1 MDALSGVFGV
11 ARMCCM
17 RIAAADGFQCYR
29 PRVYAECIETALAD
43 VSTNSLQ
50 QNSNI
55 AISPAQDRLG
65 ATTKKTWLFAS
76 GVHCA
81 CPSVLLWI
89 HRRSTKHRPYTASRR
104 YNAIF
109 RAFFFFCFA
118 HNISCRS
125 DTSFCVS
132 HLPSMPF
139 GGKNDISAN
148 SRQICLYISTAI
160 GIDTLRLAQNHANT
174 SKYGSKITDEKNK
187 MKISVLSIYF
197 QILEVTQLNT
207 VNLFIC
213 PISLLAAFTTLFVWP
228 LCQTCNQPCQP

>member
-55 AISPAQDRLG
+55 AISPAQERLG
-65 ATTKKTWLFAS
+65 ATTKKNLTFCVGCALCMSFRPLVNTPTEHQAS
-76 GVHCA
+76 TVHSLA
-81 CPSVLLWI
+81 TLQ
-89 HRRSTKHRPYTASRR
+89 R
-104 YNAIF
+104 YF
-109 RAFFFFCFA
+109 SCFFFFCSA

-174 SKYGSKITDEKNK
+174 SKYGSKITDEKKQNENLRPFHLFSNLGSHTVEHRQSLHLPNF
-187 MKISVLSIYF
+187 ISGCVHNI
-197 QILEVTQLNT
+197 
-207 VNLFIC
+207 IC
-213 PISLLAAFTTLFVWP
+213 LAALP
-228 LCQTCNQPCQP
+228 NM